1 MTEAEN
7 RENLVSQTLDGLVRV
22 GTVTDRQMDKRLVR
36 VWFEDDAMSSGWLPV
51 IISQDV
57 TPDYEYDDP
66 QWTELETEWEGSRS
80 GEKDYVDHKH
90 KIIRKP
96 YMPKVGDQ
104 VLAVY
109 LPAEDDPVFMRY
121 YLPVLTASMIAYAFS
136 ELAGFLRKDSSP
148 RGFIFAGDL
157 TVVLCL
163 MSIADGN
170 PARILLFAGCALVMS
185 VYLLLCRDP
194 APAA

>member
-7 RENLVSQTLDGLVRV
+7 RENLVSQALDGLVRV

-66 QWTELETEWEGSRS
+66 QWTELETEWKGSRS

-109 LPAEDDPVFMRY
+109 LPVFN
-121 YLPVLTASMIAYAFS
+121 
-136 ELAGFLRKDSSP
+136 
-148 RGFIFAGDL
+148 
-157 TVVLCL
+157 
-163 MSIADGN
+163 ADGFVIGGIK
-170 PARILLFAGCALVMS
+170 RW
-185 VYLLLCRDP
+185 R
-194 APAA
+194 

>member
-104 VLAVY
+104 VLVVY
-109 LPAEDDPVFMRY
+109 LPVWN
-121 YLPVLTASMIAYAFS
+121 
-136 ELAGFLRKDSSP
+136 
-148 RGFIFAGDL
+148 
-157 TVVLCL
+157 
-163 MSIADGN
+163 ADGFVIGGIQ
-170 PARILLFAGCALVMS
+170 PWR
-185 VYLLLCRDP
+185 
-194 APAA
+194 